1 MSNLPLF
8 FAFSAGLLAS
18 VNPCGFAMLPGF
30 VAYYLGSK
38 ESEEIPM
45 ATRLRAALL
54 LGIAVTAGFMTLF
67 VSVGVVLS
75 VGGQFIFRTL
85 PWLGLIIGLAL
96 VGIGIWTLLGHALP
110 IPLPT
115 LFVKR
120 FGRSPQA
127 MFLYGI
133 AYGLV
138 SLGCALPVF
147 LSVVAGALTTGGI
160 VPGISLF
167 VSYSLGMG
175 AVLVAVALGAV
186 LFKGAIARWLRGLLP
201 HVKAV
206 SSTILVV
213 AGLYLIYQGAVNP
226 LR

>member
-1 MSNLPLF
+1 
-8 FAFSAGLLAS
+8 
-18 VNPCGFAMLPGF
+18 MLPSF

-38 ESEEIPM
+38 ESEEVPT
-45 ATRLRAALL
+45 AARLRAALL
-54 LGIAVTAGFMTLF
+54 LGSAVTAGFMTLF

-85 PWLGLIIGLAL
+85 PWLGLIIGLVL

-110 IPLPT
+110 VPLPT
-115 LFVKR
+115 LSVKR
-120 FGRSPQA
+120 FGRGPQA

-147 LSVVAGALTTGGI
+147 LSVVAGALTTGGF
-160 VPGISLF
+160 VPGISMF

-175 AVLVAVALGAV
+175 AVLVAVAFGPV
-186 LFKGAIARWLRGLLP
+186 LFN
-201 HVKAV
+201 
-206 SSTILVV
+206 V
-213 AGLYLIYQGAVNP
+213 ALSRSLH
-226 LR
+226 